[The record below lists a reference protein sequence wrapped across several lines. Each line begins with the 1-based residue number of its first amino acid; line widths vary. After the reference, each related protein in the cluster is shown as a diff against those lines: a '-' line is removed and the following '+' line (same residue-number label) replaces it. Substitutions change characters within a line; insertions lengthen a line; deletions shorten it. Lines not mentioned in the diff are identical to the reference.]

1 MLGVFRLKLDFKCFF
16 ALQPPPAITDKQLD
30 EREHTVEEWKGGNDL
45 CFYLCFSIKSDWPY
59 WTLLGHFFD
68 LPAAHLIL
76 STGETCRWLKLLTV
90 WDATF
95 VCRVD
100 IQRSVGLGRKNEKW
114 RHQGTAG
121 INRLVEF
128 MCLPSADGLN
138 WAMSQF
144 CISSNAE
151 KDATVELF
159 FWCSPST
166 GHTCVVTAPFVFGQ
180 WHYCVIGN
188 QMKLNLADRHLYLS
202 IALAVCIW
210 YIYLDIFNIYAVY
223 VYI

>member
-30 EREHTVEEWKGGNDL
+30 EREHTVEEWKGGNVL
-45 CFYLCFSIKSDWPY
+45 CFLIKSDWHKSPY

-68 LPAAHLIL
+68 LPVAHLIL

-90 WDATF
+90 WDAMF

-114 RHQGTAG
+114 RHQGTAS
-121 INRLVEF
+121 INRLVEL
-128 MCLPSADGLN
+128 MCLPSADGLK
-138 WAMSQF
+138 WATSLF

-151 KDATVELF
+151 NDANVELF
-159 FWCSPST
+159 FWCSTSIT
-166 GHTCVVTAPFVFGQ
+166 HTCVVTAPFVFGQ
-180 WHYCVIGN
+180 WHNCVIGN
-188 QMKLNLADRHLYLS
+188 QMKLNLSVRHLYLS
-202 IALAVCIW
+202 IAP
-210 YIYLDIFNIYAVY
+210 AVY
-223 VYI
+223 IW